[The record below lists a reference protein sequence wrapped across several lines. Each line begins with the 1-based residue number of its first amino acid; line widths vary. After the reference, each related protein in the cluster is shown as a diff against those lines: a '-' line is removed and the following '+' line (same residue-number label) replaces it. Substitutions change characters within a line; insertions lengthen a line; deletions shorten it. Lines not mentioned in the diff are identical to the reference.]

1 MTSKPVV
8 YAAAA
13 LVWVFCL
20 HAALLAFGVFG
31 GSVSLAEP
39 LGWYFLGKAVFC
51 TVSLL
56 LARALL
62 EEFRGWRRDA
72 GREPPGVE

>member
-13 LVWVFCL
+13 LVWVLCL
-20 HAALLAFGVFG
+20 HAALLAFGAFG
-31 GSVSLAEP
+31 GSWSLTEP
-39 LGWYFLGKAVFC
+39 FGWYFLGKAVFC
-51 TVSLL
+51 TFSLL

-62 EEFRGWRRDA
+62 EEFRGARRDA
-72 GREPPGVE
+72 AGEQSEAE